1 MNNILKGII
10 KIAKDLYQADS
21 NNQLDEYIGGK
32 ISNAMKKL
40 DGTEAEE
47 FENWKEQRWEELREL
62 LNGEPFDNEFFQD
75 AVDIWM
81 EEFAELSVE
90 RLVAYYYKLKFRI

>member
-10 KIAKDLYQADS
+10 KTAKDLYQADS

-47 FENWKEQRWEELREL
+47 FANWKEQRWQELQEL
-62 LNGEPFDNEFFQD
+62 LNAEPFDNEFFQD
-75 AVDIWM
+75 AVDSCPTGAI
-81 EEFAELSVE
+81 EVE
-90 RLVAYYYKLKFRI
+90 K

>member
-10 KIAKDLYQADS
+10 KTAKDLYQADS

-47 FENWKEQRWEELREL
+47 FANWKEQR
-62 LNGEPFDNEFFQD
+62 
-75 AVDIWM
+75 
-81 EEFAELSVE
+81 
-90 RLVAYYYKLKFRI
+90 